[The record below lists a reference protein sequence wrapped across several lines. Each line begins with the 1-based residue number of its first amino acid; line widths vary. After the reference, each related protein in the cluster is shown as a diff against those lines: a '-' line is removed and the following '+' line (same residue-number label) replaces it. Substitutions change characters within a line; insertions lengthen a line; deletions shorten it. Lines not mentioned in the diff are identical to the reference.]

1 MSAIDT
7 KRTWAGALHMSAFD
21 PKRTRVRS
29 FLLGHSFAADA
40 LPPLAASQKVRWRT
54 YIKSK
59 FIIGTDGLRICWAHK
74 NNTLGG
80 DHAATSQ
87 ISSAK
92 AADWP
97 APLPGM
103 RAADVSCLY

>member
-1 MSAIDT
+1 T
-7 KRTWAGALHMSAFD
+7 C
-21 PKRTRVRS
+21 
-29 FLLGHSFAADA
+29 LLLTQSGRGSVQSCSGTAFAADA
-40 LPPLAASQKVRWRT
+40 LPPLAASQNVRW
-54 YIKSK
+54 YIKSE
-59 FIIGTDGLRICWAHK
+59 FIIGADGFRICWAHK

-87 ISSAK
+87 ISSTK